1 MQKKHLPMHIPLITN
16 KAGKT
21 HRSRATALRMFICVA
36 VACFC
41 ASSCGQQA
49 PGIAGN
55 RPLHKGEK
63 VIIVLQPLSYTG
75 QFINTLKDS
84 IPKYYPVTVQVAGNV
99 DMPSNAWYA
108 PRQRYKADVL
118 LGFLQSLKP
127 PQARLVLG
135 ITGKDISTRKGTNPD
150 YGIMGFGLQPGD
162 ACVVSLYRLQKNNP
176 SSGLLFQRLFKT
188 VIHEMGHNFG
198 LPHCPDNH
206 CIMADA
212 EGTLKQDNET
222 GLCANCKKKLSL
234 Q

>member
-1 MQKKHLPMHIPLITN
+1 MQKKPLLIPIHLITN

-21 HRSRATALRMFICVA
+21 YRTCATAVQVFICAA
-36 VACFC
+36 VACFF
-41 ASSCGQQA
+41 ASSCGQKA

-55 RPLHKGEK
+55 WSLHKGEK
-63 VIIVLQPLSYTG
+63 VIIMLQPLLFTG
-75 QFINTLKDS
+75 QFVNTLKDS

-99 DMPSNAWYA
+99 NMPSNAWYA

-118 LGFLQSLKP
+118 LGFLQTLKP
-127 PQARLVLG
+127 PQARLILG
-135 ITGKDISTRKGTNPD
+135 ITGKDISTRKGQNPD

-176 SSGLLFQRLFKT
+176 SNSLLFQRLLKT

-212 EGTLKQDNET
+212 EGTLKQDTET
-222 GLCANCKKKLSL
+222 GLCASCKKKLGL